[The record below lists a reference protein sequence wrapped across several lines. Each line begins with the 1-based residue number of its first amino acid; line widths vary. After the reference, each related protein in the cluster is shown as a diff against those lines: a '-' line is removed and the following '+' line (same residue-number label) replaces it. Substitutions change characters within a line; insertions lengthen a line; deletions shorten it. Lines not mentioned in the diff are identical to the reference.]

1 MKACIALVTVCLIV
15 SLSIVALPVKA
26 QEPLN
31 LTIKPD
37 GSIEP
42 NTDFTWL
49 QRNGNTYTFIVD
61 IFGTI
66 TVQKAGITID
76 GAGHTLQ
83 GNGID
88 TGQNSEIGILL
99 GGPDLSHRECTA
111 VLVKN
116 LRIYNIPAGI
126 FSVGGSNNSFI
137 GNYFDKS
144 SIEIQGNANGTGD
157 LIKHNNFVNAT
168 VLFDYNP
175 NGTDIITDNNFVNS
189 TLYLALSNAPIVDKN
204 YWSNYST
211 KYPNAK
217 ELDSSGIWDTPYVY
231 GTFQGVNSS
240 IDSHPLMNLVTNFEI
255 PNFNVLPPSATPTST
270 QHPTINTGAEP
281 PKAEPFLLT
290 IVAAVTLVVVL
301 VVAAGLL
308 VYHKKQKQR
317 ETNKPEIK

>member
-15 SLSIVALPVKA
+15 SLSILTLPAKA

-37 GSIEP
+37 GSVEP

-116 LRIYNIPAGI
+116 LRIYNIPAGV

-144 SIEIQGNANGTGD
+144 SMEIQGNANGTGD
-157 LIKHNNFVNAT
+157 LIKHNNLVNTT
-168 VLFDYNP
+168 VLFDLNP
-175 NGTDIITDNNFVNS
+175 NGTDIITENNFASS
-189 TLYLALSNAPIVDKN
+189 TLYLALSNAPIVDRN
-204 YWSNYST
+204 YWSHYT
-211 KYPNAK
+211 AKYPSAK
-217 ELDSSGIWDTPYVY
+217 ELDSSGIRDTPYVY

-240 IDSHPLMNLVTNFEI
+240 VDYHP
-255 PNFNVLPPSATPTST
+255 
-270 QHPTINTGAEP
+270 
-281 PKAEPFLLT
+281 
-290 IVAAVTLVVVL
+290 
-301 VVAAGLL
+301 
-308 VYHKKQKQR
+308 
-317 ETNKPEIK
+317 

>member
-15 SLSIVALPVKA
+15 SLSILTLPAKA

-37 GSIEP
+37 GSVEP

-49 QRNGNTYTFIVD
+49 QQNGNTYTFIGD

-144 SIEIQGNANGTGD
+144 SIEIQGNANGTDD

-189 TLYLALSNAPIVDKN
+189 AVYLALSNAPIVDRN
-204 YWSNYST
+204 YWSNYT
-211 KYPNAK
+211 AKYPNAK
-217 ELDSSGIWDTPYVY
+217 ELDSSGLWDTPYVY
-231 GTFQGVNSS
+231 GAFQGANSS
-240 IDSHPLMNLVTNFEI
+240 VDNHPLVNPVTDFEI
-255 PNFNVLPPSATPTST
+255 PDFNMPIPTLTPT
-270 QHPTINTGAEP
+270 PTLTVPEFQSQI
-281 PKAEPFLLT
+281 LLLLLA
-290 IVAAVTLVVVL
+290 IIAVF
-301 VVAAGLL
+301 ASLL
-308 VYHKKQKQR
+308 VYFKKQERISGKLQIR
-317 ETNKPEIK
+317 